1 VRLNNTSQLASFAKR
16 DDLQFFLRE
25 ICRADYHH
33 EPLLAP
39 TREILDAYKQ
49 QQISWEEYE
58 TRYINL
64 LSQRAVEQMV
74 DRRLFDVPAV
84 FLCSEPVAKC
94 CHRRLAA
101 EYLAEKWGEV
111 NVVHL

>member
-1 VRLNNTSQLASFAKR
+1 MAAFAKR

-25 ICRADYHH
+25 ICQADYHH

-39 TREILDAYKQ
+39 TEEILDAYKKKL
-49 QQISWEEYE
+49 ISWEEYE
-58 TRYINL
+58 TRFIGL
-64 LSQRAVEQMV
+64 LIQRAAEKTV

-84 FLCSEPVAKC
+84 LLCSEPVAKR

-101 EYLAEKWGEV
+101 EYLADKWGDV
-111 NVVHL
+111 SIVHL